1 MTTYN
6 FSPGPAVLPEVV
18 RREVQE
24 AVANFAHSGLGILE
38 ISHRGAAFEEVITSA
53 EARIR
58 RLLNVPENYAV
69 MFCHGGATMQF
80 SMVPLNLAQGSAVE
94 PEYLVS
100 GVWSQKALLEAQR
113 LTGAKAN
120 GTAEEVAFRHL
131 PEMREVADGAPYLHY
146 TSNNTIYGTQ
156 WWPAPT
162 ANVLLACD
170 ASSDLF
176 SRPIEIEK
184 HAAVYACAQK
194 NFGCAGLTL
203 AIVRNDL
210 IEQAPNN
217 LPILLSYRTYANN
230 RSLYNTPAAFALFV
244 AERYLAWIE
253 AEGGIAG
260 MERRSIERAEAVY
273 RCIDEHKLYQP
284 YASPENR
291 SRMNA
296 TFSLRSPDLE
306 KQFLAEAHDAGLL
319 ALKGHK
325 LLGGIR
331 VSMYNG
337 LEIPAIERLVT
348 FMRNFATRWDS

>member
-24 AVANFAHSGLGILE
+24 AVGSFASTGVGLLE
-38 ISHRGAAFEEVITSA
+38 VSHRGAAFEEVLTAA

-58 RLLNVPENYAV
+58 RLLRIPENYAV

-80 SMVPLNLAQGSAVE
+80 SMVPLNLAQGSPVE

-100 GVWSQKALLEAQR
+100 GVWSQKALHEAQR
-113 LTGAKAN
+113 LTGGKAN
-120 GTAEEVAFRHL
+120 GSSEKGAFRHL
-131 PEMREVADGAPYLHY
+131 PELREVAEGAPYLHY

-162 ANVLLACD
+162 ASVPLACD

-176 SRPIEIEK
+176 SRPLDIEK
-184 HAAVYACAQK
+184 HAVVYACAQK
-194 NFGCAGLTL
+194 NFGCAGLTV

-210 IEQAPNN
+210 IEQAPKN
-217 LPILLSYRTYANN
+217 LPVLLSYRTYAQN
-230 RSLYNTPAAFALFV
+230 RSLYNTPATFALFV

-253 AEGGIAG
+253 AEGGVAE
-260 MERRSIERAEAVY
+260 MERRSIERAEQVY
-273 RCIDEHKLYQP
+273 RCIDDHALYQP
-284 YASPENR
+284 YASPEHR

-306 KQFLAEAHDAGLL
+306 KQFLTEALHAGLL

-337 LEIPAIERLVT
+337 LEPGAIEQLVT
-348 FMRNFATRWDS
+348 FMKDFASRWDS

>member
-1 MTTYN
+1 MTTFN
-6 FSPGPAVLPEVV
+6 FSPGPAVLPERV

-24 AVANFAHSGLGILE
+24 AVGHFAHTGLGLVE
-38 ISHRGAAFEEVITSA
+38 VSHRGAAFEEVITSA

-80 SMVPLNLAQGSAVE
+80 SMVPLNLAQGSAVA

-100 GVWSQKALLEAQR
+100 GVWSQKALQEAQR

-120 GTAEEVAFRHL
+120 GTAESAAFRHL
-131 PEMREVADGAPYLHY
+131 PEMLPVADGAPYLHY

-156 WWPAPT
+156 WWPAP
-162 ANVLLACD
+162 AAHVPLACD

-194 NFGCAGLTL
+194 NFGCSGITV

-210 IEQAPNN
+210 IERAPQN

-230 RSLYNTPAAFALFV
+230 RSLYNTPATFAIFV

-253 AEGGIAG
+253 DEGGVTE
-260 MERRSIERAEAVY
+260 MERRSIERAEVVY
-273 RCIDEHKLYQP
+273 RCIDEHSLYQP
-284 YASPENR
+284 YASPEHR

-296 TFSLRSPDLE
+296 TFSLPSPDLE
-306 KQFLAEAHDAGLL
+306 KRFLTEAADAGLL

-337 LEIPAIERLVT
+337 LEVRAIEQLVM
-348 FMRNFATRWDS
+348 FMKDFASRWDS